1 MQKSVL
7 IIALLAVAMPLAAQQ
22 SREVVC
28 EECEQMVQMTDST
41 ISRMG
46 YGCAPMQ
53 AEADSM
59 AMSNARRELIE
70 LLRDSVAAI
79 CYKAEAVRNAAGEY
93 IEYQMFSDQAET
105 RQFFFTNE
113 GILVETPVVCR
124 NTYQDKDGKYHSCCV
139 LVAKREEL
147 SRGSDIIMF
156 EILQRM
162 FMMF

>member
-1 MQKSVL
+1 
-7 IIALLAVAMPLAAQQ
+7 MPLAAQQ

-41 ISRMG
+41 ISCMG
-46 YGCAPMQ
+46 YRCAPAQ

-79 CYKAEAVRNAAGEY
+79 CYRAEVRNATEEY

-124 NTYQDKDGKYHSCCV
+124 NTYQDKDGKCHSCCV

-147 SRGSDIIMF
+147 SRGSNMVMF

>member
-7 IIALLAVAMPLAAQQ
+7 IIALLAATMPLAAQQ
-22 SREVVC
+22 SRDVVC
-28 EECEQMVQMTDST
+28 EACEQMVQMTDST

-46 YGCAPMQ
+46 YGCAPTQ

-79 CYKAEAVRNAAGEY
+79 CYKAEVRNATEEY

>member
-1 MQKSVL
+1 MQKSVFL
-7 IIALLAVAMPLAAQQ
+7 IALLAVAMPLAAQQ
-22 SREVVC
+22 NREVVC
-28 EECEQMVQMTDST
+28 EECEQMVQMTDSI

-46 YGCAPMQ
+46 YGCAPTQ

-79 CYKAEAVRNAAGEY
+79 CYKAVVRNATEEY

-124 NTYQDKDGKYHSCCV
+124 NTYQYKDGKYHSCCV

-162 FMMF
+162 SMMF